1 MVTRAESAA
10 LTRRALLDAA
20 AELLDLGGPEA
31 VTLRE
36 VGARAGVSRGAPYRH
51 FTGKDSLLT
60 AVATESWE
68 RIADQVH
75 ALRTD
80 PALSASEK
88 QRGALRTL
96 IGVGR
101 DQPHLYQMLF
111 RRPGHRPEDQ
121 GEGIG
126 RVRRQLCGQAGG
138 PRNGQ
143 TCDATGE
150 QAGGPGEG
158 QAGGPVDGPIGDPAA
173 DRMRAAGRFQN
184 EFLAVVAELVG
195 EENARHY
202 GALLLTSAH
211 GIADME
217 LSGHLG
223 AESLRATS
231 DELVDTL
238 VRLVGDAARTA

>member
-60 AVATESWE
+60 AVTTESWQ
-68 RIADQVH
+68 RIADQIH

-80 PALSASEK
+80 PALSASTK
-88 QRGALRTL
+88 LRGALHTL

-111 RRPGHRPEDQ
+111 RRSGHRPEEL
-121 GEGIG
+121 GEGLD
-126 RVRRQLCGQAGG
+126 RVRRQLCGPA
-138 PRNGQ
+138 
-143 TCDATGE
+143 
-150 QAGGPGEG
+150 
-158 QAGGPVDGPIGDPAA
+158 GDPAA
-173 DRMRAAGRFQN
+173 DRVRAAGRFQD
-184 EFLAVVAELVG
+184 EFLAIVTDLVG
-195 EENARHY
+195 ERNTRHY
-202 GALLLTSAH
+202 GALLLTSTH

-217 LSGHLG
+217 LSGHLDT
-223 AESLRATS
+223 ERLRTTA
-231 DELVDTL
+231 DELIDTL
-238 VRLVGDAARTA
+238 VRMVADAGETT

>member
-10 LTRRALLDAA
+10 VTRRALLDAA

-60 AVATESWE
+60 TVTTESWQ
-68 RIADQVH
+68 RIAGQIH

-80 PALSASEK
+80 PALPAATK
-88 QRGALRTL
+88 LRGALHAL
-96 IGVGR
+96 IRVGR

-111 RRPGHRPEDQ
+111 RRSGHRPEEL
-121 GEGIG
+121 GEGLD
-126 RVRRQLCGQAGG
+126 RVRRQLCGPA
-138 PRNGQ
+138 
-143 TCDATGE
+143 DD
-150 QAGGPGEG
+150 
-158 QAGGPVDGPIGDPAA
+158 PVA
-173 DRMRAAGRFQN
+173 DRMRAAGRFQD
-184 EFLAVVAELVG
+184 EFLAIVTDLVG
-195 EENARHY
+195 ERNTRHY
-202 GALLLTSAH
+202 GALLLASAH

-223 AESLRATS
+223 TGELRTTA

-238 VRLVGDAARTA
+238 VRMVVDAGATT

>member
-1 MVTRAESAA
+1 MPTRAESAA

-20 AELLDLGGPEA
+20 ADLLDLGGPEA

-60 AVATESWE
+60 ALATEGWE

-80 PALSASEK
+80 PALPASDK
-88 QRGALRTL
+88 LGGALRTL
-96 IGVGR
+96 ICAGR

-111 RRPGHRPEDQ
+111 RRPGQRPEDLD
-121 GEGIG
+121 EGLDH
-126 RVRRQLCGQAGG
+126 VRRRLCTPA
-138 PRNGQ
+138 
-143 TCDATGE
+143 
-150 QAGGPGEG
+150 
-158 QAGGPVDGPIGDPAA
+158 GDPAA
-173 DRMRAAGRFQN
+173 DRVRAAGRFQD
-184 EFLAVVAELVG
+184 EFLPLVAELVG
-195 EENARHY
+195 EPNARHY
-202 GALLLTSAH
+202 GTLLLAGTH

-217 LSGHLG
+217 LSGHIG
-223 AESLRATS
+223 TGMLRTTA

-238 VRLVGDAARTA
+238 VRMVADAGEAT

>member
-1 MVTRAESAA
+1 MSAMATRAESAA

-36 VGARAGVSRGAPYRH
+36 IGARAGVTRGAPYRH
-51 FTGKDSLLT
+51 FTGKDSLLD

-68 RIADQVH
+68 RLGNQMH

-80 PALSASEK
+80 PALPASEK
-88 QRGALRTL
+88 LRGALRSL

-101 DQPHLYQMLF
+101 DQPYRYQLLF
-111 RRPGHRPEDQ
+111 KRPGH
-121 GEGIG
+121 
-126 RVRRQLCGQAGG
+126 
-138 PRNGQ
+138 
-143 TCDATGE
+143 
-150 QAGGPGEG
+150 GPGERG
-158 QAGGPVDGPIGDPAA
+158 EGLDRVMRRLCGPEGDPAA
-173 DRMRAAGRFQN
+173 AIRASVRFQD
-184 EFLAVVAELVG
+184 EFLAIVAALVG
-195 EENARHY
+195 ERNAHHY
-202 GALLLTSAH
+202 GALLLAGAH

-223 AESLRATS
+223 EDTWRTTA

-238 VRLVGDAARTA
+238 VRLVADTGETA